1 LKQQKSRKKL
11 KTKNAESSNYAKLL
25 AYLSEHNLTEQ
36 EAIDRLDAVRFDPAK
51 DFYAVLVSASRTLVE
66 KVRSKTLTFEEDDF
80 DKSLFLLL
88 QAGDKINKSLKSA
101 KLEAYPDEDESDDGE
116 TGFLDRTKKR

>member
-1 LKQQKSRKKL
+1 MKNRK
-11 KTKNAESSNYAKLL
+11 NESNSFERLL

-36 EAIDRLDAVRFDPAK
+36 EAIDRLDAVHFDPAK

-66 KVRSKTLTFEEDDF
+66 KVRSKTLTFEENDF

-101 KLEAYPDEDESDDGE
+101 KLEAYPDEDEVDDGE
-116 TGFLDRTKKR
+116 TGFLDRAKSR